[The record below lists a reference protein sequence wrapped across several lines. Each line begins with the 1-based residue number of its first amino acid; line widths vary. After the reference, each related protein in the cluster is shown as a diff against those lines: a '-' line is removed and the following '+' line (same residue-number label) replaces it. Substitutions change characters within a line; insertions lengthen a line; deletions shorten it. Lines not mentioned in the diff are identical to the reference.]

1 MTEQLLLVDYENVQA
16 LDVATIPKNVR
27 VHVVLGAKQ
36 KSIVAK
42 VEAKLKPLGDR
53 ASVNRIK
60 TMAPNAVDFC
70 IAYYLGE
77 ELAQRPDTGCIILS
91 KDKKGF
97 DPLVLHLTKERRR
110 QVRRVN
116 SQREAFP
123 APAKPAKKKVV
134 AATAVAGT
142 LPDNYARLLKLLRKD
157 KTLPLKR
164 KGLAGKLKSWLQK
177 LPAEARAALERRLF
191 GDGLVREADGT
202 LTFSLKRTNPVV
214 GK

>member
-1 MTEQLLLVDYENVQA
+1 MTEKLLLVDYENVQA
-16 LDVATIPKNVR
+16 LDVATIPQDVR

-36 KSIVAK
+36 KSVVAK

-60 TMAPNAVDFC
+60 TLAPNAVDFC

-77 ELAQRPDTGCIILS
+77 ELAQRPGTGCVILS

-116 SQREAFP
+116 SQKEAFP
-123 APAKPAKKKVV
+123 ASAKPAKKKVV
-134 AATAVAGT
+134 PATAALRT
-142 LPDNYARLLKLLRKD
+142 FPDDYARLLKLLRKE
-157 KTLPLKR
+157 KVFPIKL
-164 KGLAGKLKSWLQK
+164 KGLKGKLKSWF
-177 LPAEARAALERRLF
+177 PAVSADGLHALEQRLL
-191 GDGLVREADGT
+191 GEGHVREASGT
-202 LTFSLKRTNPVV
+202 LTFHL
-214 GK
+214 

>member
-1 MTEQLLLVDYENVQA
+1 MTEKLLLVDYENVQA
-16 LDVATIPKNVR
+16 LDVATIPQDVR

-60 TMAPNAVDFC
+60 TLAPNAVDFC

-77 ELAQRPDTGCIILS
+77 ELAQRPDTGCVILS

-116 SQREAFP
+116 SQKEAFP
-123 APAKPAKKKVV
+123 APAKPAKNKVV

-142 LPDNYARLLKLLRKD
+142 PPDDYARLLKLLRKE
-157 KTLPLKR
+157 KVFPRKL
-164 KGLAGKLKSWLQK
+164 KGLNGKLKSWFPS
-177 LPAEARAALERRLF
+177 LPADGLKALQLRLI
-191 GDGLVREADGT
+191 GDGHVREASGT
-202 LTFSLKRTNPVV
+202 LTFHL
-214 GK
+214 

>member
-16 LDVATIPKNVR
+16 LDVATIPQGVR

-60 TMAPNAVDFC
+60 TLAPNGVDFC

-77 ELAQRPDTGCIILS
+77 ELAQRPDTGCVILS

-116 SQREAFP
+116 SQKEAFP
-123 APAKPAKKKVV
+123 ASAKPAKKKVV
-134 AATAVAGT
+134 PATAAPRT
-142 LPDNYARLLKLLRKD
+142 LPDDYERLLKLLGKE
-157 KTLPLKR
+157 KSLPLKR
-164 KGLAGKLKSWLQK
+164 KGLAGKLKSWFQK
-177 LPAEARAALERRLF
+177 LSTEARSALERRLF
-191 GDGLVREADGT
+191 GDGHVREAGGT
-202 LTFSLKRTNPVV
+202 LTYHL
-214 GK
+214 